1 MTVYTKYF
9 DFLAAYNEPGSTQY
23 QFENVVTT
31 DTVRC
36 YFDCAAGETWFLSG
50 NETNCSS
57 TPTSGADN
65 TYADVTFSSVGSYSV
80 TWRSLVFEVD
90 GFLFYANCNLSG
102 TVSTSTPVDDIPDAP
117 NLGFGVAPV
126 PLNTWIVNANTQTIT
141 SIDAGISF
149 SATTDQQG
157 QLSTGP
163 AFTNWATSQT
173 VSLGSTLK
181 VRILSAIT
189 PITYTYTVLRYLAPG
204 GTVSDDWNVRTGYP
218 PDSEVSPSS
227 STIGPWATSATTI
240 VSDVT
245 SPEYYAV
252 RLNNGSTN
260 IVFGQ
265 ASSTQIS
272 LTFTTSLPAV
282 GATTTYEIFSMRSS
296 TNSGDNIYYP
306 TDDTFTVTRANYSLP
321 DTTVSA
327 SSSTITGTATSAF
340 TYVTGVTSGEE
351 YAVRLNNGSTNLV
364 VGTASGTALTLTFT
378 SNLPANGATTTYE
391 IFSRKPVSQDGD
403 GVTWYATNDT
413 FTVYREYNPAD
424 TIVSASSS
432 TITGTATSAS
442 TTVTGVTSGED
453 YAVRL
458 NNGSTNL
465 VVGTASGTSIV
476 LTFTSSLPANGATTT
491 YEIFSRKPVSQGGD
505 GVTWYATNDTFTVT
519 RSYILPDT
527 AVTPSSNTIG
537 AFATSAFTYVTGVT
551 SGEEYAVRLNNGST
565 NLVVGT
571 ASGTAITLTFT
582 SNLPAPGS
590 STTYE
595 IFSRRPT
602 SLGGDGVTWYAT
614 NDTFTITRTAYDTT
628 PDTPD
633 IGPDLVAQELDTLL
647 TSSVW
652 TITGMDP
659 SPASTTA
666 SVTAGEL
673 SVNAGAWVT
682 SATVY
687 NGNTIQVRLTS
698 ASTYDTIVTTTLS
711 VGGVSDDWLITT
723 KVDDTLPP
731 PDPITPPPGSNYG
744 LQIFS
749 SSGAIRLDTTDR
761 LARIYSTHTGTINSG
776 STVVISVPGYNPS
789 DPTFG
794 LDWYPM
800 GSQYSISPITN
811 QISITRVADGGA
823 SSTYV
828 LKIFRI

>member
-1 MTVYTKYF
+1 MYRE
-9 DFLAAYNEPGSTQY
+9 YN
-23 QFENVVTT
+23 
-31 DTVRC
+31 
-36 YFDCAAGETWFLSG
+36 
-50 NETNCSS
+50 
-57 TPTSGADN
+57 
-65 TYADVTFSSVGSYSV
+65 
-80 TWRSLVFEVD
+80 
-90 GFLFYANCNLSG
+90 
-102 TVSTSTPVDDIPDAP
+102 
-117 NLGFGVAPV
+117 
-126 PLNTWIVNANTQTIT
+126 
-141 SIDAGISF
+141 
-149 SATTDQQG
+149 
-157 QLSTGP
+157 
-163 AFTNWATSQT
+163 
-173 VSLGSTLK
+173 
-181 VRILSAIT
+181 
-189 PITYTYTVLRYLAPG
+189 
-204 GTVSDDWNVRTGYP
+204 
-218 PDSEVSPSS
+218 
-227 STIGPWATSATTI
+227 
-240 VSDVT
+240 
-245 SPEYYAV
+245 
-252 RLNNGSTN
+252 
-260 IVFGQ
+260 
-265 ASSTQIS
+265 
-272 LTFTTSLPAV
+272 
-282 GATTTYEIFSMRSS
+282 
-296 TNSGDNIYYP
+296 
-306 TDDTFTVTRANYSLP
+306 LP

-378 SNLPANGATTTYE
+378 SN
-391 IFSRKPVSQDGD
+391 
-403 GVTWYATNDT
+403 
-413 FTVYREYNPAD
+413 
-424 TIVSASSS
+424 
-432 TITGTATSAS
+432 
-442 TTVTGVTSGED
+442 
-453 YAVRL
+453 
-458 NNGSTNL
+458 
-465 VVGTASGTSIV
+465 
-476 LTFTSSLPANGATTT
+476 LPANGATTT

-614 NDTFTITRTAYDTT
+614 DDTFTITRTAYDTT

-633 IGPDLVAQELDTLL
+633 IGPDLVAQELNTLL

>member
-327 SSSTITGTATSAF
+327 SSSTITGTATSA
-340 TYVTGVTSGEE
+340 
-351 YAVRLNNGSTNLV
+351 
-364 VGTASGTALTLTFT
+364 
-378 SNLPANGATTTYE
+378 
-391 IFSRKPVSQDGD
+391 
-403 GVTWYATNDT
+403 
-413 FTVYREYNPAD
+413 
-424 TIVSASSS
+424 
-432 TITGTATSAS
+432 S

-453 YAVRL
+453 
-458 NNGSTNL
+458 
-465 VVGTASGTSIV
+465 
-476 LTFTSSLPANGATTT
+476 
-491 YEIFSRKPVSQGGD
+491 
-505 GVTWYATNDTFTVT
+505 
-519 RSYILPDT
+519 
-527 AVTPSSNTIG
+527 
-537 AFATSAFTYVTGVT
+537 
-551 SGEEYAVRLNNGST
+551 YAVRLNNGST

-633 IGPDLVAQELDTLL
+633 IGPDLVAQELNTLL